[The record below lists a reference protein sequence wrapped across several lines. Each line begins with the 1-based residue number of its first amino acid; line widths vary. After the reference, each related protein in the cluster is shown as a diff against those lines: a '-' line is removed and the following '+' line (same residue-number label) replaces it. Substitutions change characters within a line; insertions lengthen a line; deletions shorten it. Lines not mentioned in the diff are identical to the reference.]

1 MRISDWSSDVCSSDI
16 IESECYAAVENVFRN
31 TLPAL
36 RDRAL
41 PGKWPPMPQLPELVT
56 RGRITFDQ
64 FVAAADAR
72 LGVSAYLAGDRFSY
86 ADIALVL
93 ALDFGRRAGLVPG
106 GTDRK
111 STRLKSSPSCASRL

>member
-1 MRISDWSSDVCSSDI
+1 MGGWPRR

-56 RGRITFDQ
+56 RGRIMFDQ

-72 LGVSAYLAGDRFSY
+72 LGVSAYLAGDRFRY

-106 GTDRK
+106 GT
-111 STRLKSSPSCASRL
+111 PSNLARQIGKGSGREKVCQYV